1 MEFNKNLI
9 IINCKVLRGFTIA
22 SDMGIQKRLN
32 ILGKFSLILKF
43 TSITW
48 IQNVYHV
55 KISLCSTYVNEMPI
69 KCLKNSLSGDYDCIG
84 QYGCRDKFYFIEHLI
99 ICLMQPKKEMIHIQP
114 WIK

>member
-1 MEFNKNLI
+1 MQ
-9 IINCKVLRGFTIA
+9 GFTGVYYSEWYGNSKEIKY
-22 SDMGIQKRLN
+22 SWKIFVDYCKY
-32 ILGKFSLILKF
+32 

-55 KISLCSTYVNEMPI
+55 KISLCSTYVNGMPI
-69 KCLKNSLSGDYDCIG
+69 KCLGNSLSGDYDCVG
-84 QYGCRDKFYFIEHLI
+84 QYGCRVKFYFIEHLI

>member
-84 QYGCRDKFYFIEHLI
+84 QYGCRVKFYFIEHLI